1 MNYKCTQC
9 GSEHLSVRQPS
20 RPSYKVC
27 LQCGAMNSHEDFK
40 FADIYEQL
48 ESIRDKIAELE
59 KDK

>member
-1 MNYKCTQC
+1 MNCKCTQC
-9 GSEHLSVRQPS
+9 GSEHLSVWQSS

-27 LQCGAMNSHEDFK
+27 LQCGAMNSQEDFK

-48 ESIRDKIAELE
+48 ESLRDKIAELE